1 METAFEHEPLNAVFC
16 GFVSISRGHRGSFR
30 PTRAGQSDLLDF
42 QTLENAD
49 LRKMDLHVEHPTKIH
64 NRFPQNGSEG
74 AQNVLKGCRRA
85 LEIDFGVYF
94 RDRAP

>member
-49 LRKMDLHVEHPTKIH
+49 LRKMDLHVEHPKIVCVDQWMQ
-64 NRFPQNGSEG
+64 RFYKKD
-74 AQNVLKGCRRA
+74 ALK
-85 LEIDFGVYF
+85 LNSDTN
-94 RDRAP
+94 